1 MSLRAALFPQS
12 AVNPSRLLASTQRS
26 RLYSTI
32 LPSPPIH
39 AHISQDGASFHW
51 DTPSPTPAQ
60 RQRAVHFYKSSSPA
74 LLFSSTTFRN
84 VHISSLPEVAFFGR
98 SNVGKSSLL
107 NALMGQN
114 ICHTSSKPG
123 RTRSM
128 NFFAVGGKDE
138 QGNKGRL
145 AVLDMPGYGQG
156 SHAEWGTEIEKY
168 LRGRK
173 QYVFCHHGLDG
184 PIDCL

>member
-1 MSLRAALFPQS
+1 MSLRASHNLRPPLS
-12 AVNPSRLLASTQRS
+12 LSKLLSLPPHIRLLST
-26 RLYSTI
+26 LV
-32 LPSPPIH
+32 PSAPTH
-39 AHISQDGASFHW
+39 AHISQDGASYHW
-51 DTPSPTPAQ
+51 DTSAPTPTQ
-60 RQRAVHFYKSSSPA
+60 IQRAIKFYQASAPA
-74 LLFSSTTFRN
+74 LLFSTTTFRN
-84 VHISSLPEVAFFGR
+84 VHSSSLPEVAFFGR

-128 NFFAVGGKDE
+128 NFFAVGGEDG

-156 SHAEWGTEIEKY
+156 SQAEWGTEIEKY

-173 QYVFCHHGLDG
+173 QYVSCHYLGEDLM
-184 PIDCL
+184 

>member
-1 MSLRAALFPQS
+1 MRGAYCLPSLVNSSKPLLFP
-12 AVNPSRLLASTQRS
+12 RHS
-26 RLYSTI
+26 RLYGTI
-32 LPSPPIH
+32 LPASSIH
-39 AHISQDGASFHW
+39 AHISQDGASYHW
-51 DTPSPTPAQ
+51 DTPAPTPAQ
-60 RQRAVHFYKSSSPA
+60 LQRAMKFYKSSPPT

-84 VHISSLPEVAFFGR
+84 VHTSSLPEVAFFGR

-107 NALMGQN
+107 NALMGQD

-128 NFFAVGGKDE
+128 NFFAVGGEDG

-156 SHAEWGTEIEKY
+156 SHAEWGREIEKY
-168 LRGRK
+168 LKGRK
-173 QYVFCHHGLDG
+173 QYVFGRFLG
-184 PIDCL
+184 IAVR